1 MQIVQMHTS
10 CFVEHW
16 FRQIMAVY
24 SMLLASLLAAPVA
37 LATPAMSPKN
47 VTELYR
53 FSNATETELENIAVR
68 SNGQLIVTCANMDT
82 VFIFDPSEDDVE
94 PKTID
99 TWPPGYSA
107 LGITEVYP
115 DFFAVNVGT
124 LNSSNLTTVG
134 PAEGTY
140 SIWTLNFTES
150 NTPVAQKFIDLPQA
164 GLLNGL
170 TTVPGSGVI
179 FTADQVNGT
188 IFRIDMATAEASIT
202 IDSPLLGS
210 QAYYNDNTL
219 GLNGLRYHGQHLYVT
234 DSSSAIFGRYQLSQ
248 DGAWSWGGLELLGQ
262 IEQNGTTNYDDLAVD
277 GAGNAYVCIHPNALS
292 LVQPDLTQTIF
303 YIDETERFNTPAAV
317 VFGRGDRANDT
328 LYVVCSG
335 SIAADGAV
343 VGGALYQI
351 DLLPPSSS
359 SEGCTT

>member
-1 MQIVQMHTS
+1 MHSLTALAS
-10 CFVEHW
+10 L
-16 FRQIMAVY
+16 
-24 SMLLASLLAAPVA
+24 LLASLAV
-37 LATPAMSPKN
+37 ATPATSPKN

-68 SNGQLIVTCANMDT
+68 SNGQLIVTCANMDAI
-82 VFIFDPSEDDVE
+82 FIFDPSETDIV

-99 TWPPGYSA
+99 TWPSGYSA

-115 DFFAVNVGT
+115 DVFAVNVGT

-140 SIWTLNFTES
+140 SIWTLNFTTS
-150 NTPVAQKFIDLPQA
+150 DMPVAQKFIDLPQA

-179 FTADQVNGT
+179 FTADQINGT
-188 IFRIDMATAEASIT
+188 IFRIDMATAEISIT

-210 QAYYNDNTL
+210 QPYYNDNKL
-219 GLNGLRYHGQHLYVT
+219 ALNGVRYHGQHLYVT
-234 DSSSAIFGRYQLSQ
+234 DSSSAIFGRYRLNR
-248 DGAWSWGGLELLGQ
+248 DEWSWGGLELLGQ
-262 IEQNGTTNYDDLAVD
+262 IQQNGTTNYDDLAVD
-277 GAGNAYVCIHPNALS
+277 DAGNAYVCIHPNALS

-303 YIDETERFNTPAAV
+303 YIDETEQFNTPASVA
-317 VFGRGDRANDT
+317 FGRGIQANDT

-335 SIAADGAV
+335 SIADDGAV
-343 VGGALYQI
+343 VGGALYRI
-351 DLLPPSSS
+351 DLLPPSIS
-359 SEGCTT
+359 SEVCAA